1 MKTEKTTVYHEGDV
15 PYITFPILSHCGVK
29 HGFSTRLGG
38 VSSGIFASMNL
49 DFRCADPNDNVL
61 ENYRRMTAALDI
73 KMEDLVL
80 SMQTHTTNI
89 LRMTSRDRGKGF
101 SRERDYTDVDGM
113 ITNDPDVAL
122 VGLFADCVPVFF
134 VDPVHRAIGLSHAGW
149 RGTVGKIAEKT
160 VVAMGEAFGTA
171 PENLCCVIGPSICRD
186 CYEVSADVAEAF
198 RSAFAA
204 DGASKRNRAASAD
217 VAAFCAAFATGGE
230 PEGDAGVSAWA
241 DPFRRHDALDGKPQK
256 MAGEAV
262 EAERNLLAGA
272 GVVGVALSRTAC
284 EYNGE
289 NGRDHVFL
297 EGEPRNRSGAALP
310 RAVCEYNGETV
321 RDIVTPKSNGKFLVN
336 LQLANALTLIHAG
349 VPAAQVSIADLCTC
363 CRSDLL
369 WSHRATKGLRGEMA
383 GFLQLDPSG

>member
-1 MKTEKTTVYHEGDV
+1 MKEEKTTVYHEGDV

-38 VSSGIFASMNL
+38 VSRGIFATMNL
-49 DFRCADPNDNVL
+49 DFRCADPDDNVM

-89 LRMTSRDRGKGF
+89 RRMTSRDRGKGF

-160 VVAMGEAFGTA
+160 VAAMGEAFGTA
-171 PENLCCVIGPSICRD
+171 PENLSCVVGPSICRD
-186 CYEVSADVAEAF
+186 CYEVSADVAAAF
-198 RSAFAA
+198 RAAFAA
-204 DGASKRNRAASAD
+204 DGAPERDRAASAD
-217 VAAFCAAFATGGE
+217 AAAFRAAFATGGE
-230 PEGDAGVSAWA
+230 PEGDAG
-241 DPFRRHDALDGKPQK
+241 
-256 MAGEAV
+256 
-262 EAERNLLAGA
+262 A
-272 GVVGVALSRTAC
+272 GVAHVVLSRTAC

-297 EGEPRNRSGAALP
+297 EGEPRNRVGAAVP
-310 RAVCEYNGETV
+310 RAVCEYNGETI

-383 GFLQLDPSG
+383 GFLQLDSADWCL